1 MSTDW
6 KFEAI
11 TCLVFAGALA
21 VMISIFVYAYRE
33 DKHEQRDIIEDGC
46 TVVDER
52 TTYVTTCFVVGK
64 VTSCQPRPIFHETWE
79 CPDGRRFER

>member
-11 TCLVFAGALA
+11 ACLVFAGALA

-33 DKHEQRDIIEDGC
+33 DKREQRNIIEDGC

-52 TTYVTTCFVVGK
+52 TSYVTTCYVVGK
-64 VTSCQPRPIFHETWE
+64 VTHCRPRAILHETWE